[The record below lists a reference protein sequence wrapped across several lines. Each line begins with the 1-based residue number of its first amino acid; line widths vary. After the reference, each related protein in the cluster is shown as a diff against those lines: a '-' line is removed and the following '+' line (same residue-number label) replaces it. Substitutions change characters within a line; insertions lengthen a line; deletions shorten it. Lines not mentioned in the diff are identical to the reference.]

1 MASNT
6 ATTLAA
12 SKRKHRTSANRPRD
26 LPRHY
31 GTYRAADLAIL
42 LGVSRNTIWRW
53 NAEGRIPKGKA
64 LSPGVTVWDGAA
76 IDAWL
81 NSPQAA

>member
-6 ATTLAA
+6 
-12 SKRKHRTSANRPRD
+12 SKRRSSANRPRD
-26 LPRHY
+26 LPRYY

-64 LSPGVTVWDGAA
+64 LSPGVTIWDGAE

-81 NSPQAA
+81 NGPQVA